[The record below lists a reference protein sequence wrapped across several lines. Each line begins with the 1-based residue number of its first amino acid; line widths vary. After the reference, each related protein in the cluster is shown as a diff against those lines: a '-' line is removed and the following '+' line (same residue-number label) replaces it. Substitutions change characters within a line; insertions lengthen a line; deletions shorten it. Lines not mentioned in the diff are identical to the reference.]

1 MGVDWHLVQHIPAS
15 VAHSI
20 HSLGFCAPPC
30 RDVRRTRVPW
40 SSTRAS
46 AQAIRARRVGAGR
59 PHGLYRPHMDPRIPH
74 RATQLSCERSLHP
87 CMLLTVCRGPTL
99 DPPEP
104 RHDEHEREVHAG
116 LARGHCTA
124 RGDCSRSRGRRIA
137 HLRLVQLVPYLCL
150 PPGKVTNST
159 RARGIR
165 SWLLV
170 SVVRSECSWP
180 LRRPDPVGSMLFGR
194 RVGVVPVARRPS
206 RRVPLTG
213 LRRSPGHLQ
222 LPTSG
227 KARCACCARRG
238 RSGAPRGSPASL
250 RRARPTRRFPH

>member
-1 MGVDWHLVQHIPAS
+1 MLRRVGTCGALESLGAAPEPQHKPYVRAGWARVDRMAYTVHTWTRGFHTERLSSHASDPCIPACS
-15 VAHSI
+15 SQ
-20 HSLGFCAPPC
+20 C
-30 RDVRRTRVPW
+30 VPW
-40 SSTRAS
+40 SHTR
-46 AQAIRARRVGAGR
+46 
-59 PHGLYRPHMDPRIPH
+59 
-74 RATQLSCERSLHP
+74 
-87 CMLLTVCRGPTL
+87 
-99 DPPEP
+99 PPEP

-124 RGDCSRSRGRRIA
+124 HGDCSRSRGRRIA
-137 HLRLVQLVPYLCL
+137 HLRMVQLVPYVCL

-159 RARGIR
+159 RARAIR

-227 KARCACCARRG
+227 KARCACCARRD
-238 RSGAPRGSPASL
+238 RSGAPRGSPASS

>member
-1 MGVDWHLVQHIPAS
+1 MPAPAGLVARCAAATS
-15 VAHSI
+15 VFCSQLCERGISI
-20 HSLGFCAPPC
+20 RFGFRLRFNVRRLTLPPTNTISAPP
-30 RDVRRTRVPW
+30 RFF
-40 SSTRAS
+40 
-46 AQAIRARRVGAGR
+46 
-59 PHGLYRPHMDPRIPH
+59 
-74 RATQLSCERSLHP
+74 LSILE
-87 CMLLTVCRGPTL
+87 
-99 DPPEP
+99 
-104 RHDEHEREVHAG
+104 
-116 LARGHCTA
+116 
-124 RGDCSRSRGRRIA
+124 A
-137 HLRLVQLVPYLCL
+137 HLRLVQLVPYLFL

-159 RARGIR
+159 RARAASR

-194 RVGVVPVARRPS
+194 RVGVIPVARRPS

>member
-1 MGVDWHLVQHIPAS
+1 MDWHLVQHIPAS

-46 AQAIRARRVGAGR
+46 TQAIRARRVGVGR
-59 PHGLYRPHMDPRIPH
+59 PHGLYPPPTDPRIPH
-74 RATQLSCERSLHP
+74 RVTQLRRERSLHP
-87 CMLLTVCRGPTL
+87 W
-99 DPPEP
+99 
-104 RHDEHEREVHAG
+104 
-116 LARGHCTA
+116 
-124 RGDCSRSRGRRIA
+124 
-137 HLRLVQLVPYLCL
+137 
-150 PPGKVTNST
+150 KVTNST
-159 RARGIR
+159 RARAASALGFLCR
-165 SWLLV
+165 SCGP
-170 SVVRSECSWP
+170 SVRGRCVAPTRLEAC
-180 LRRPDPVGSMLFGR
+180 LLFGR